1 MGAARVGPQEI
12 VEMYRLYAKLGSYA
26 AVDREMRRSGSTV
39 ARYIKM
45 EGTPPYYQ
53 VYLFRGLAGR
63 LIYAFSVDDSRGNP
77 AGYIS
82 FTSFGYSYTHRHN
95 NWTLRWNIVLF
106 CFLGFFH
113 T

>member
-53 VYLFRGLAGR
+53 AHLFGGRAGKVER
-63 LIYAFSVDDSRGNP
+63 N
-77 AGYIS
+77 
-82 FTSFGYSYTHRHN
+82 
-95 NWTLRWNIVLF
+95 
-106 CFLGFFH
+106 
-113 T
+113 